1 MRRSLRPPP
10 RETVMAPPDRRAL
23 RVLPRF
29 EWTARQRAEEARR
42 ARLRRRLRF
51 AATGALSGLVL
62 ASAALPPAP
71 LFVWNASASAPTGLY
86 FVSPGASI
94 HAGDMVIA
102 RTPAPWRMLAA
113 RRHYLPAN
121 VPLVKRAVAA
131 EGDIVCAHDEH
142 VSINGMPAVTRRVRD
157 GAGRILPWWEGC
169 RALRQGELFLLMA
182 DAQDS
187 FDGRYFGVTGPGDVV
202 GKARLIWAR

>member
-1 MRRSLRPPP
+1 MARPERGGQGALPFFDWI
-10 RETVMAPPDRRAL
+10 AKRRADS
-23 RVLPRF
+23 
-29 EWTARQRAEEARR
+29 ARR
-42 ARLRRRLRF
+42 AWFWRRVRF
-51 AATGALSGLVL
+51 AATGAFVGLVL

-86 FVSPGASI
+86 FVSPGAPI
-94 HAGDMVIA
+94 GAGDMVIA
-102 RTPAPWRMLAA
+102 RTPAPWLMLAA

-131 EGDIVCAHDEH
+131 EGDIVCAHDGQ
-142 VSINGMPAVTRRVRD
+142 VSINAVPAVTRRARD
-157 GAGRILPWWEGC
+157 GAGRTLPWWEGC
-169 RALRQGELFLLMA
+169 YALRQGELFLLMA

-187 FDGRYFGVTGPGDVV
+187 FDGRYFGVTGPGDIV

>member
-1 MRRSLRPPP
+1 MARREHGEAKALPLFDWI
-10 RETVMAPPDRRAL
+10 AKRRADS
-23 RVLPRF
+23 
-29 EWTARQRAEEARR
+29 ARR
-42 ARLRRRLRF
+42 AWFWRRVRF
-51 AATGALSGLVL
+51 AATGAFVGLLL

-86 FVSPGASI
+86 FVSPGAPI

-113 RRHYLPAN
+113 QRHYLPAN

-131 EGDIVCAHDEH
+131 EGDIVCAHDET
-142 VSINGMPAVTRRVRD
+142 VSINGMPAVTRRARD
-157 GAGRILPWWEGC
+157 GAGRTLPWWEGC

-182 DAQDS
+182 DARDS
-187 FDGRYFGVTGPGDVV
+187 FDGRYFGVTGPGDIV